1 MGFGHRVFLD
11 DVPRATD
18 GEVTVTVGSLDIVSR
33 IWFSLSSITVTAPLR
48 LDTRLSSIMERKE
61 STDDEWVCGGGVLGS
76 ERLESVEPS
85 EKCWI
90 VLTQKPHKHTKS
102 NQRPWCGVVSGPKQQ
117 LHHCLGPVVVPLN
130 VSKY

>member
-11 DVPRATD
+11 DVPRAMD

-61 STDDEWVCGGGVLGS
+61 STDDEWVCGGGSVGLGA
-76 ERLESVEPS
+76 L
-85 EKCWI
+85 
-90 VLTQKPHKHTKS
+90 
-102 NQRPWCGVVSGPKQQ
+102 GVSRAQ
-117 LHHCLGPVVVPLN
+117 
-130 VSKY
+130 